1 MARSLWTG
9 SISFGLV
16 NVPVAL
22 YSAVRDLDV
31 HFRQLHEKDGAPI
44 ETRRFCS
51 QEDKEVPFEA
61 IGHGYEEDGEEPVV
75 LTDEDLAAAA
85 PRKTRTIDIE
95 AFVDVADVDPMYYDH
110 PYYLA
115 PVGDAEGNLRAYR
128 LLVKVMESTDRGALG
143 RFVLR
148 SKEYLVL
155 VRVRD
160 GRLTLTTMLFHDEV
174 RPAKDVDTGGRKPA
188 KAQLDAAVQLVEALG
203 ADWDP
208 ERYQDCYRE
217 RLLAVIERKRKG
229 RKITAPDAGRDE
241 GGPPPDIMDA
251 LKASLERVRTGK
263 RFDRT
268 EDADG
273 DGGSNGAGGDAGA
286 AEDLEDLS
294 RDELYERA
302 QREDVPGRSSMS
314 RKELIEALSG

>member
-44 ETRRFCS
+44 DTRRFCAE
-51 QEDKEVPFEA
+51 EDKEVPFEA
-61 IGHGYEEDGEEPVV
+61 IGHGYDLEDGEQVV
-75 LTDEDLAAAA
+75 LTDDDLAAAA

-95 AFVDVADVDPMYYDH
+95 AFVDVDEVDPIYFDH

-115 PVGDAEGNLRAYR
+115 PVGEAEGNLRAYK
-128 LLVKVMESTDRGALG
+128 LLVQVMESTDRAALG

-148 SKEYLVL
+148 SKEYLAI

-160 GRLTLTTMLFHDEV
+160 GVLSLTTMLFHDEV
-174 RPAKDVDTGGRKPA
+174 RATKDVDTGGRKPA
-188 KAQLDAAVQLVEALG
+188 KAQLDAAVSLIEAL
-203 ADWDP
+203 AVDWDP
-208 ERYQDCYRE
+208 SQYEDCYRE
-217 RLLAVIERKRKG
+217 RLLDVIERKRKG
-229 RKITAPDAGRDE
+229 TRIVAPKSGRDA
-241 GGPPPDIMDA
+241 GGPPPDIMAA
-251 LKASLERVRTGK
+251 LKESLERARSGEG
-263 RFDRT
+263 FDRDADADA
-268 EDADG
+268 DADG
-273 DGGSNGAGGDAGA
+273 DDGDGSLAN
-286 AEDLEDLS
+286 LS

-302 QREDVPGRSSMS
+302 QEEDVPGRSSMS
-314 RKELIEALSG
+314 RKELIEALSN

>member
-44 ETRRFCS
+44 DTRRFCS
-51 QEDKEVPFEA
+51 EEDKEVPFEA
-61 IGHGYEEDGEEPVV
+61 VAHGYEEDGKKPVI

-95 AFVDVADVDPMYYDH
+95 AFVDLEDVDPIYFDH
-110 PYYLA
+110 PYFLA

-128 LLVKVMESTDRGALG
+128 LLVKVLASTERAALG

-155 VRVRD
+155 VRVRED
-160 GRLTLTTMLFHDEV
+160 RLALTTLLFHDEV
-174 RPAKDVDTGGRKPA
+174 RPTKGIDTGGRKPA
-188 KAQLDAAVQLVEALG
+188 KAQLDATVKLVEAL
-203 ADWDP
+203 ATDWDP
-208 ERYQDCYRE
+208 EAYEDRYRE
-217 RLLAVIERKRKG
+217 RLLEVIERKRKG
-229 RKITAPDAGRDE
+229 RKITVPESSSGGRE
-241 GGPPPDIMDA
+241 GPPPDIMEA
-251 LKASLERVRTGK
+251 LKASLERARSGEG
-263 RFDRT
+263 FDLS
-268 EDADG
+268 EDDG
-273 DGGSNGAGGDAGA
+273 DGDGDGSG
-286 AEDLEDLS
+286 EDGLEDLS

-302 QREDVPGRSSMS
+302 QQEKLPGRSSMS
-314 RKELIEALSG
+314 RKELIDALSD

>member
-44 ETRRFCS
+44 DTRRFCS
-51 QEDKEVPFEA
+51 EEDKEVPFES
-61 IGHGYEEDGEEPVV
+61 IGHGYEMDDGTQVV
-75 LTDEDLAAAA
+75 LTDDDLAAAA

-95 AFVDVADVDPMYYDH
+95 AFVDVDEVDPIYFDH
-110 PYYLA
+110 PYFLA
-115 PVGDAEGNLRAYR
+115 PVGEAEGNLRAYR
-128 LLVKVMESTDRGALG
+128 LLVKVMESTDRAALG

-160 GRLTLTTMLFHDEV
+160 GRLALTTLLFHDEV
-174 RPAKDVDTGGRKPA
+174 RPTKDVDTGGRKPP
-188 KAQLDAAVQLVEALG
+188 KAQLDAAKGLIEALST
-203 ADWDP
+203 DWDP
-208 ERYQDCYRE
+208 SRYADCYRE
-217 RLLAVIERKRKG
+217 RLLDVIERKRKG
-229 RKITAPDAGRDE
+229 KRIVAPSAGRDAA
-241 GGPPPDIMDA
+241 GPPPDIMAA
-251 LKASLERVRTGK
+251 LKESLERARSGEGFEP
-263 RFDRT
+263 RDG
-268 EDADG
+268 DGNGDGDGADG
-273 DGGSNGAGGDAGA
+273 DGEL
-286 AEDLEDLS
+286 AELS

-302 QREDVPGRSSMS
+302 QKEDVPGRSSMS

>member
-44 ETRRFCS
+44 DTRRFCAE
-51 QEDKEVPFEA
+51 EDKEVPYEA
-61 IGHGYEEDGEEPVV
+61 IGHGYELDDGKQVV
-75 LTDEDLAAAA
+75 LTDDDLAAAA

-95 AFVDVADVDPMYYDH
+95 AFVDVDEVDPIYFDH

-115 PVGDAEGNLRAYR
+115 PVGEAEGNLRAYK
-128 LLVKVMESTDRGALG
+128 LLLKVMESTDRAALG

-148 SKEYLVL
+148 SKEYLAII
-155 VRVRD
+155 RVRD
-160 GRLTLTTMLFHDEV
+160 GVLSLTTMLFHDEV
-174 RPAKDVDTGGRKPA
+174 RPTKDVDTGGRKPA
-188 KAQLDAAVQLVEALG
+188 KAQLDAAVALIEAL
-203 ADWDP
+203 AVDWDP
-208 ERYQDCYRE
+208 SQYDDCYRE
-217 RLLAVIERKRKG
+217 RLLEVIDRKRKG
-229 RKITAPDAGRDE
+229 KRIRVPEPGRDA
-241 GGPPPDIMDA
+241 GGPPPDIMAA
-251 LKASLERVRTGK
+251 LKESLERARSGEG
-263 RFDRT
+263 FDRG
-268 EDADG
+268 DG
-273 DGGSNGAGGDAGA
+273 DGDGDGDGSLA
-286 AEDLEDLS
+286 DLS

-302 QREDVPGRSSMS
+302 QKEDVAGRSSMS

>member
-44 ETRRFCS
+44 DTRRFCS

-61 IGHGYEEDGEEPVV
+61 IGHGYDLDDAEQVV
-75 LTDEDLAAAA
+75 LTDNDLAAAA

-95 AFVDVADVDPMYYDH
+95 GFVDVDEVDPIYFDH
-110 PYYLA
+110 PYFLA
-115 PVGDAEGNLRAYR
+115 PVGEAEGNLRAYK
-128 LLVKVMESTDRGALG
+128 LLVKVMESTDRAALG
-143 RFVLR
+143 RFVMR
-148 SKEYLVL
+148 TKEYLVL

-160 GRLTLTTMLFHDEV
+160 GVLSLTTMRFHDEV
-174 RPAKDVDTGGRKPA
+174 RPTKDVDTGGRKPA
-188 KAQLDAAVQLVEALG
+188 KAQIDAAVALVEALA

-208 ERYQDCYRE
+208 SRYTDYYRE
-217 RLLAVIERKRKG
+217 RLLEVIERKRKG
-229 RKITAPDAGRDE
+229 KRIRAPKSSDA
-241 GGPPPDIMDA
+241 GGPPPDIMAA
-251 LKASLERVRTGK
+251 LKESLERARSGQG
-263 RFDRT
+263 FDRDG
-268 EDADG
+268 EGDDGSDAG
-273 DGGSNGAGGDAGA
+273 DG
-286 AEDLEDLS
+286 LTDLS

-302 QREDVPGRSSMS
+302 QKEDVPGRSSMS
-314 RKELIEALSG
+314 RDELIEALSG

>member
-44 ETRRFCS
+44 DTRRFCS
-51 QEDKEVPFEA
+51 EEDKEVPFEA
-61 IGHGYEEDGEEPVV
+61 VGHGYELDDGKQVV

-95 AFVDVADVDPMYYDH
+95 AFVDVDDVDPIYFDH
-110 PYYLA
+110 PYFLA
-115 PVGDAEGNLRAYR
+115 PVGEAEGNLRAYK
-128 LLVKVMESTDRGALG
+128 LLVKVMESTDRAALG

-160 GRLTLTTMLFHDEV
+160 ERLALTTMLFHDEV

-188 KAQLDAAVQLVEALG
+188 KAQLDAAKALVEALSVE
-203 ADWDP
+203 WDP
-208 ERYQDCYRE
+208 EHYRDCYRE

-229 RKITAPDAGRDE
+229 KKITAPKSGRDAE
-241 GGPPPDIMDA
+241 GPPPDIMAA
-251 LKASLERVRTGK
+251 LKESLERARAGEG
-263 RFDRT
+263 FDRDHG
-268 EDADG
+268 ERDGNG
-273 DGGSNGAGGDAGA
+273 DGGGLA
-286 AEDLEDLS
+286 DLS

-302 QREDVPGRSSMS
+302 QKEDVPGRSSMT
-314 RKELIEALSG
+314 RDELIEALSS

>member
-31 HFRQLHEKDGAPI
+31 HFRQLHGKDGAPI
-44 ETRRFCS
+44 DTRRFCS
-51 QEDKEVPFEA
+51 EEDKEVPFEA
-61 IGHGYEEDGEEPVV
+61 VGHGYEPDDGKQVV
-75 LTDEDLAAAA
+75 LTDDDLAAAA

-95 AFVDVADVDPMYYDH
+95 AFVDVADVDPIYFDH
-110 PYYLA
+110 PYFLA
-115 PVGDAEGNLRAYR
+115 PVGEAEGNLRAYR
-128 LLVKVMESTDRGALG
+128 LLLKVMASTDRAALG

-160 GRLTLTTMLFHDEV
+160 DRLALTTLLFHDEV
-174 RPAKDVDTGGRKPA
+174 RPTKDIDTGGRKPA
-188 KAQLDAAVQLVEALG
+188 KAQLDAATSLIEALSV
-203 ADWDP
+203 DWDP
-208 ERYQDCYRE
+208 EQYRDCYRE
-217 RLLAVIERKRKG
+217 RLLAVIDRKRKG
-229 RKITAPDAGRDE
+229 KRITAPKSGRDA
-241 GGPPPDIMDA
+241 GGPPPDIMAA
-251 LKASLERVRTGK
+251 LKESLERARSGEG
-263 RFDRT
+263 FDR
-268 EDADG
+268 DSGNGDDSANGDG
-273 DGGSNGAGGDAGA
+273 DLD
-286 AEDLEDLS
+286 DLS

-302 QREDVPGRSSMS
+302 QKEEVPGRSSMS

>member
-22 YSAVRDLDV
+22 FSAVRDLDV

-61 IGHGYEEDGEEPVV
+61 IGHGYEDDGGEPVV

-95 AFVDVADVDPMYYDH
+95 AFVDVPEVDPMYFDH
-110 PYYLA
+110 PYFLA

-128 LLVKVMESTDRGALG
+128 LLVKVMESTDRAALG

-160 GRLTLTTMLFHDEV
+160 ERLTLTTLLFHDEV
-174 RPAKDVDTGGRKPA
+174 RPAKDIDTGGRKSA
-188 KAQLDAAVQLVEALG
+188 KGQLDAAVQLVEALG

-208 ERYQDCYRE
+208 ERYSDCYRE

-229 RKITAPDAGRDE
+229 RKITAPAAARDE
-241 GGPPPDIMDA
+241 AGPPPDLMDA
-251 LKASLERVRTGK
+251 LKASLERVRAGEG
-263 RFDRT
+263 FDRS
-268 EDADG
+268 EDDDRDG
-273 DGGSNGAGGDAGA
+273 RDGGGGGAG
-286 AEDLEDLS
+286 DLEDLS

-302 QREDVPGRSSMS
+302 QKEDVPGRSSMS
-314 RKELIEALSG
+314 RKELIEALSD

>member
-44 ETRRFCS
+44 DTRRFCS
-51 QEDKEVPFEA
+51 EEDKEVPFEA
-61 IGHGYEEDGEEPVV
+61 VGHGYELDDGTQVV
-75 LTDEDLAAAA
+75 LTDDDLAAAA

-95 AFVDVADVDPMYYDH
+95 AFVDVDEVDPMYFDH
-110 PYYLA
+110 PYFLA
-115 PVGDAEGNLRAYR
+115 PVGEAEGNLRAYR
-128 LLVKVMESTDRGALG
+128 LLVKVMESTDRAALG

-160 GRLTLTTMLFHDEV
+160 GRLALTTMLFHDEV
-174 RPAKDVDTGGRKPA
+174 RPSKDVDTGGRKPP
-188 KAQLDAAVQLVEALG
+188 KAQLDAAKKLIEALSV
-203 ADWDP
+203 DWDP
-208 ERYQDCYRE
+208 SQYTDCYRE
-217 RLLAVIERKRKG
+217 RLLDVIERKRKG
-229 RKITAPDAGRDE
+229 KRIVAPSGGRE
-241 GGPPPDIMDA
+241 AGGPPPDIMAA
-251 LKASLERVRTGK
+251 LKESLERARSGEGFEP
-263 RFDRT
+263 RD
-268 EDADG
+268 DDGNGDGSDG
-273 DGGSNGAGGDAGA
+273 DLA
-286 AEDLEDLS
+286 DLS

-302 QREDVPGRSSMS
+302 QKEDVPGRSSMS
-314 RKELIEALSG
+314 RKELIEALSD

>member
-44 ETRRFCS
+44 DTRRFCS
-51 QEDKEVPFEA
+51 DEDREVAFDD
-61 IGHGYEEDGEEPVV
+61 IGHGYELDAGTQVV

-95 AFVDVADVDPMYYDH
+95 GFVDVADVDPIYFDH
-110 PYYLA
+110 PYFLA
-115 PVGDAEGNLRAYR
+115 PVGEAEGNLRAYQ
-128 LLVKVMESTDRGALG
+128 LLVEVMESTDRAALG
-143 RFVLR
+143 RFVMR
-148 SKEYLVL
+148 TKEYLVL

-160 GRLTLTTMLFHDEV
+160 ERLALTTMRFHDEV
-174 RPAKDVDTGGRKPA
+174 RPAKDVAPGGRKPA
-188 KAQLDAAVQLVEALG
+188 KAQLDAATQLVEALS

-208 ERYQDCYRE
+208 GQYRDCYRE
-217 RLLAVIERKRKG
+217 RLLEVIERKRKG
-229 RKITAPDAGRDE
+229 KRITVPDTGREDAGA
-241 GGPPPDIMDA
+241 PPDIMAA
-251 LKASLERVRTGK
+251 LKASLDRVRAG
-263 RFDRT
+263 
-268 EDADG
+268 AGAGGG
-273 DGGSNGAGGDAGA
+273 DGGGDGNGDDPGGD
-286 AEDLEDLS
+286 DLDDLS

-302 QREDVPGRSSMS
+302 QDAEIPGRSSMS
-314 RKELIEALSG
+314 KKELIDALSG

>member
-44 ETRRFCS
+44 DTRRFCS
-51 QEDKEVPFEA
+51 EEDKEVPFEA
-61 IGHGYEEDGEEPVV
+61 IGHGYELDDGEQVV
-75 LTDEDLAAAA
+75 LTDDDLAAAA

-95 AFVDVADVDPMYYDH
+95 AFVDVDEVDPIYFAH
-110 PYYLA
+110 PYFLA
-115 PVGDAEGNLRAYR
+115 PVGEAEGNLRAYK
-128 LLVKVMESTDRGALG
+128 LLVKVMQSTDRAALG

-160 GRLTLTTMLFHDEV
+160 DRLALTTLLFHDEV
-174 RPAKDVDTGGRKPA
+174 RPTKDVDTGGRKPA
-188 KAQLDAAVQLVEALG
+188 KAQLDAAVKLVEALA

-208 ERYQDCYRE
+208 EEYRDCYRE
-217 RLLAVIERKRKG
+217 RLLDVIERKRKG
-229 RKITAPDAGRDE
+229 KKIVAPKSGRDA
-241 GGPPPDIMDA
+241 GGPPPDIMAA
-251 LKASLERVRTGK
+251 LKESLERARSGEG
-263 RFDRT
+263 FDRDDG
-268 EDADG
+268 DADG
-273 DGGSNGAGGDAGA
+273 DGGNGGGA
-286 AEDLEDLS
+286 LSDLS

-302 QREDVPGRSSMS
+302 QNEDVPGRSSMT
-314 RKELIEALSG
+314 RDELIEALSG

>member
-51 QEDKEVPFEA
+51 EEDKEVPFEA
-61 IGHGYEEDGEEPVV
+61 VAHGYEEDGKKPVI
-75 LTDEDLAAAA
+75 LTDDDLAAAA

-95 AFVDVADVDPMYYDH
+95 AFVDLEDVDPIFFDH
-110 PYYLA
+110 PYFLA
-115 PVGDAEGNLRAYR
+115 PIGEAEGNLRAYR
-128 LLVKVMESTDRGALG
+128 LLVKVLASTDRAALG

-160 GRLTLTTMLFHDEV
+160 DRLALTTLLFHDEV
-174 RPAKDVDTGGRKPA
+174 RPTKGIDTGGRKPA
-188 KAQLDAAVQLVEALG
+188 KAQLDATVKLIEAL
-203 ADWDP
+203 AVDWDP
-208 ERYQDCYRE
+208 DSYEDRYRE
-217 RLLAVIERKRKG
+217 RLLEVIERKRKG
-229 RKITAPDAGRDE
+229 RKITVPESSSDGRE
-241 GGPPPDIMDA
+241 GPPPDIMEA
-251 LKASLERVRTGK
+251 LKASLERARSGEG
-263 RFDRT
+263 FDRSD
-268 EDADG
+268 EDDGDDG
-273 DGGSNGAGGDAGA
+273 DGSG
-286 AEDLEDLS
+286 EDGLEELS

-302 QREDVPGRSSMS
+302 QREKVPGRSSMS
-314 RKELIEALSG
+314 RKDLIDALSD